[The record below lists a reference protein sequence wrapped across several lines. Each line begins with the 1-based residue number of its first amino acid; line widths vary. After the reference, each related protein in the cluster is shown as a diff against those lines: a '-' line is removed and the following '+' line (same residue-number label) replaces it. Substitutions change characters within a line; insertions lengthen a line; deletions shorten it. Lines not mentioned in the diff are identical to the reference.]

1 MREEKEI
8 SLCANSLLALYTK
21 EQGAGKCKVALAGS
35 SEPVRAVY
43 LTQCECSA
51 LCRLFFITPR
61 RVGSE
66 RQNYTCSIGCILTGV
81 IRRLHI
87 HLFAIS
93 LSNHEMRVVQF
104 MILFFSIE
112 N

>member
-1 MREEKEI
+1 LREFIASAVHKRAGCWEGR
-8 SLCANSLLALYTK
+8 LLEDPAP
-21 EQGAGKCKVALAGS
+21 LA